1 MKFNIY
7 LTMLSG
13 KRVDVQKTT
22 MIEAIHIIIY
32 GKVQGVWFRAGSKER
47 AGDLGI
53 FGWVKNRP
61 EGTVEIHAEGESF
74 QLENFIAWC
83 HKGTP
88 AANVTSLDI
97 KPIQLKNFTSFEIR
111 S

>member
-1 MKFNIY
+1 
-7 LTMLSG
+7 
-13 KRVDVQKTT
+13 
-22 MIEAIHIIIY
+22 MIEAIHIIVC

-47 AGDLGI
+47 AGELGI

-61 EGTVEIHAEGESF
+61 EGTVEIHAEGEKS

-83 HKGTP
+83 HKGTA
-88 AANVTSLDI
+88 AANVISLDI
-97 KPIQLKNFTSFEIR
+97 SPISLKNFTSFEIR

>member
-1 MKFNIY
+1 
-7 LTMLSG
+7 
-13 KRVDVQKTT
+13 
-22 MIEAIHIIIY
+22 MIEAAHITVN
-32 GKVQGVWFRAGSKER
+32 GRVQGVWFRAGTKER
-47 AGDLGI
+47 AGGLGI

-61 EGTVEIHAEGESF
+61 EGTVEIHAEGEKF
-74 QLENFIAWC
+74 QLENFTAWC

-97 KPIQLKNFTSFEIR
+97 NPIPLQNFTSFEIR